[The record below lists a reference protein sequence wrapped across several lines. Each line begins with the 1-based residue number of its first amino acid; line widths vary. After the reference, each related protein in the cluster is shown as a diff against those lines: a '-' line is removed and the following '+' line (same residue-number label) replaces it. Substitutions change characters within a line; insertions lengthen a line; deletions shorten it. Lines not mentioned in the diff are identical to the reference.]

1 MKNDREFTI
10 GLRIPRGNYK
20 IANKSD
26 RVFSAGFRVSRGCS
40 EIDKRLASSIARVV

>member
-10 GLRIPRGNYK
+10 GPRIPRRNYK
-20 IANKSD
+20 IANKCD

-40 EIDKRLASSIARVV
+40 EIDKRLASSIEMVV